1 MSEAIVI
8 DQHIGQVSLFS
19 ILNAAYVEERQRIRS
34 VHIIVVVSVSAMSG
48 INTKSENDDRRNGFL
63 AWFVPCDRCLLFLAT
78 DVCNMSDDNSD
89 V

>member
-1 MSEAIVI
+1 MQLTQKKDKES
-8 DQHIGQVSLFS
+8 DQYTYI
-19 ILNAAYVEERQRIRS
+19 
-34 VHIIVVVSVSAMSG
+34 VSAMLCIG